1 MLGYA
6 IYPAVAGAAAVTVA
20 LSTGAMAGTGGGGSV
35 EGVWRTDGYGM
46 VMTVEK
52 GRLQA
57 YDTTSVSC
65 LKGVLAGRQDG
76 APGPHGTVRFVDD
89 QGTPM
94 VSVRPRGHRW
104 ARTQG
109 DGSVGEVTL
118 RRLPRLPNRCL
129 PGDPPPG
136 RRDPVKAFDVFWA
149 TFAENYPFFAAKGI
163 DWRSVRDRYRS
174 RIGPDT
180 TDDQLFGVLRAMIEP
195 LGDAHT
201 GIRIGERTFEGIRP
215 GTRLPTDIEAFL
227 KQVQDVIEK
236 RDTNKPLTTWARGL
250 IGYADLPGRL
260 GYLRVLSFAGYTEAN
275 SYQANAAELD
285 RALDQIFRGN
295 RLRGLIVDLR
305 INGGGSDALGLRL
318 AARFTTRPYVAYT
331 KKARNDP
338 ADPTRFTRPQ
348 PLSVRP
354 KDGAGHTGPIALL
367 TSTLTISA
375 AETFTQAMIGR
386 APEPRR
392 IGENTQGVFSDTMT
406 RALPGGGRFRLP
418 NELYLTKT
426 GSTFDGPG
434 IPPHTRTPGV
444 FSEEELN
451 NNQDS
456 AFDAALA
463 YLNQR

>member
-1 MLGYA
+1 MGTALTMV
-6 IYPAVAGAAAVTVA
+6 VAGAAAVTVGVP
-20 LSTGAMAGTGGGGSV
+20 TGAMAGTGGGPGSV
-35 EGVWRTDGYGM
+35 EGIWQTDGYSM
-46 VMTVEK
+46 VMAIEH

-65 LKGVLAGRQDG
+65 LKGVLTGRRDGPAGRE
-76 APGPHGTVRFVDD
+76 GTVRFVDHE
-89 QGTPM
+89 Q
-94 VSVRPRGHRW
+94 RPTMTMRPHGHRL
-104 ARTQG
+104 ARMQG

-118 RRLPRLPNRCL
+118 RRLPRLPKGCE
-129 PGDPPPG
+129 PGSPPPG
-136 RRDPVKAFDVFWA
+136 KRDPVKAFDVFWT

-163 DWRSVRDRYRS
+163 DWRAVRDRYRP

-201 GIRIGERTFEGIRP
+201 GIQIGERTFDGIRP

-236 RDTNKPLTTWARGL
+236 RDTKKPLTTWAQGS

-260 GYLRVLSFAGYTEAN
+260 GYLRVLSFAGYTEAD
-275 SYQANAAELD
+275 SHQANAAELD
-285 RALDQIFRGN
+285 RALDQIFHNN
-295 RLRGLIVDLR
+295 RLRGLILDLR

-318 AARFTTRPYVAYT
+318 AARFTTRPYLAYT

-348 PLSVRP
+348 PLPVRP
-354 KDGAGHTGPIALL
+354 NGGPGHTGPIALL
-367 TSTLTISA
+367 TGPLTISA

-386 APEPRR
+386 TPAPRR

-406 RALPGGGRFRLP
+406 RVLPNGGLFRLP

-426 GSTFDGPG
+426 GTTFDGAG
-434 IPPHTRTPGV
+434 IPPHTLTPGV
-444 FSEEELN
+444 FSERELN

-456 AFDAALA
+456 AFDAALN